1 MLRPACIV
9 NSTADI
15 RLCPVCGMDS
25 DPTITSVYN
34 GKTYLFCNKNH
45 REAFDKDPAKF
56 VIATRG

>member
-1 MLRPACIV
+1 
-9 NSTADI
+9 
-15 RLCPVCGMDS
+15 MDS